1 MKVFVTRATGYI
13 GGSVAIRLLKTGHHV
28 MGLVRSEE
36 NAALTTLVPNLVG
49 RRQARPCCTISSM
62 APTGNNILRDRA
74 GTLTGILV
82 AALAGAPTGCAT
94 HAADQAGIAPLQAY
108 RQHTVE
114 LHVHDSLIKIVH
126 APRETPASE
135 ADLQLWVST
144 AAQAVQTYY
153 GRFPVERVSVVVET
167 IDGRGAQSGTTFG
180 FGTPVIRMTV
190 GRATV
195 ADDLPRDWMM
205 THEMVHLAFPRVLQ
219 EHHWIEEGLATY
231 VEPIARAQAGQLPSE
246 RVWLDL
252 IEGLPHGLPRAGDQ
266 GLDFTPTWGRTYWG
280 GALYCLLADIQI
292 RGRTDNQFG
301 LQDALRGVLAA
312 GATFKPSGPSSK
324 PCKPATKPLAKR
336 C

>member
-1 MKVFVTRATGYI
+1 
-13 GGSVAIRLLKTGHHV
+13 
-28 MGLVRSEE
+28 
-36 NAALTTLVPNLVG
+36 
-49 RRQARPCCTISSM
+49 M
-62 APTGNNILRDRA
+62 APTGINMQRDRA
-74 GTLTGILV
+74 GTLWVVLV
-82 AALAGAPTGCAT
+82 AALTGCAT
-94 HAADQAGIAPLQAY
+94 HAVDQAGIGPLQAY
-108 RQHTVE
+108 RQHTVQ

-144 AAQAVQTYY
+144 AARAVQTYY

-195 ADDLPRDWMM
+195 ADDFPRDWMM

-231 VEPIARAQAGQLPSE
+231 VEPIARAQAGQLPPE

-252 IEGLPHGLPRAGDQ
+252 IEGLPHGLPRPGDQ
-266 GLDFTPTWGRTYWG
+266 GLDFTPTWGRIYWG

-292 RGRTDNQFG
+292 RSRTDNQFG
-301 LQDALRGVLAA
+301 LQDALRGVLAGGGNIQTIWPIQQA
-312 GATFKPSGPSSK
+312 LQTGDEAVGQTVLSELYEQMRARPVDVDLDSLWRELGVKLVGREVVFDDD
-324 PCKPATKPLAKR
+324 APLAPIR
-336 C
+336 RAITAPPRVP

>member
-1 MKVFVTRATGYI
+1 
-13 GGSVAIRLLKTGHHV
+13 
-28 MGLVRSEE
+28 
-36 NAALTTLVPNLVG
+36 
-49 RRQARPCCTISSM
+49 M
-62 APTGNNILRDRA
+62 APTGNNMQRDLARPLP
-74 GTLTGILV
+74 GVLV
-82 AALAGAPTGCAT
+82 ATLAGALTGCAI

-108 RQHTVE
+108 RQHTVQ

-153 GRFPVERVSVVVET
+153 GRFPVQRVSVVVET

-195 ADDLPRDWMM
+195 ADDFPRDWMM

-231 VEPIARAQAGQLPSE
+231 VEPIARAQAGQLPPE

-292 RGRTDNQFG
+292 RSRTDNQFG
-301 LQDALRGVLAA
+301 LQDALRGVLAGGGNIQTIWPIQQA
-312 GATFKPSGPSSK
+312 LQTGDEAVGQTVLSELYEQMRARPVDVDLDSLWRELGVKLVGREVVFDDD
-324 PCKPATKPLAKR
+324 APLAPIR
-336 C
+336 RAITAPPRVQ